1 MRFVRVTC
9 VLLATAICCNAA
21 VIQDAKSTNQQAVG
35 TVNNTAL
42 AKNSSTPVV
51 LPDNA
56 SVTTTANATR
66 NINDTT
72 TVATATTVTTVST
85 NGNGNKDNSSSPGNE
100 QSTSTASPVTSST
113 TTVTAAPTT
122 LSTTIKKTP
131 IPENCTTADT
141 STTTTTTTTLTTPTT
156 SNASNVL
163 STAAVPVSTKV
174 APPSPYKERHFD
186 GLSFLGGIILATCL
200 MAIGVLSWKSYKT
213 FNEQNYRTL

>member
-1 MRFVRVTC
+1 MRFIRVIC
-9 VLLATAICCNAA
+9 LLLATAICCNAA
-21 VIQDAKSTNQQAVG
+21 AIQEDTKSTNQQAVG

-51 LPDNA
+51 PDNA
-56 SVTTTANATR
+56 SVTTANA
-66 NINDTT
+66 TT
-72 TVATATTVTTVST
+72 TVATATTVST
-85 NGNGNKDNSSSPGNE
+85 NGNGNKDNSTSPANE
-100 QSTSTASPVTSST
+100 QSTSTALPTTSST

-141 STTTTTTTTLTTPTT
+141 ITTTTTATTITTPTT

-174 APPSPYKERHFD
+174 APPSSYKERHFD